1 MFDARMHDENEKK
14 TLKQSLYRAP
24 TKRRGLPM
32 MKNRY
37 YVQPLTNEIF
47 IIRERISDQKGPG
60 PNDRVVRSFKIRHD
74 AYSYAKQMNTISPSQ
89 TIQLNKDAKAVAQS
103 V

>member
-1 MFDARMHDENEKK
+1 
-14 TLKQSLYRAP
+14 
-24 TKRRGLPM
+24 

-47 IIRERISDQKGPG
+47 IIRERISEQKGPG

-74 AYSYAKQMNTISPSQ
+74 AYSFARQMNTTTIPSQ
-89 TIQLNKDAKAVAQS
+89 NSQHNKEVEAIVQS

>member
-1 MFDARMHDENEKK
+1 
-14 TLKQSLYRAP
+14 
-24 TKRRGLPM
+24 

-47 IIRERISDQKGPG
+47 IIRERISEQKGPG

-74 AYSYAKQMNTISPSQ
+74 AYSFAKQMNTTSPTQNSQ
-89 TIQLNKDAKAVAQS
+89 CNKEAVAVVQS